1 MGVSI
6 RIRCYNV
13 NANSDWQNFFQHCF
27 WKNKLEIVSL
37 FYQLYSV
44 IRQKYLHNAAVV
56 QSQSSIMES
65 KNSDNIVKCFNK
77 SHSLSCQNIFEYL
90 ILRDSSFLSLFFFFF
105 FPPVMALSHLVK
117 SVWALSHFTHHCVHS
132 FPCLSTHFFTG
143 PLFWP
148 FLTCLQFSST
158 SKTISQVDKPDLIQL
173 SEELRQFKS
182 FCLILLDQLGLHFI
196 CFLQFSSKFVWKANC
211 VGREVWMTERK
222 LI

>member
-13 NANSDWQNFFQHCF
+13 NVNSDWQNFFQHYCF

-44 IRQKYLHNAAVV
+44 ISQKYLHNAAVV

-90 ILRDSSFLSLFFFFF
+90 ILRDSSFLSLFFFFHPF
-105 FPPVMALSHLVK
+105 MALSHLVK
-117 SVWALSHFTHHCVHS
+117 SVRALSHFTHHCVHS
-132 FPCLSTHFFTG
+132 SPCLSTHLFIG

-148 FLTCLQFSST
+148 FLLTCLQFSSI

-182 FCLILLDQLGLHFI
+182 FCLILFDQLSLNFI
-196 CFLQFSSKFVWKANC
+196 CLLQFSPNLCEMLIVLVMRSEWQ
-211 VGREVWMTERK
+211 RES
-222 LI
+222 